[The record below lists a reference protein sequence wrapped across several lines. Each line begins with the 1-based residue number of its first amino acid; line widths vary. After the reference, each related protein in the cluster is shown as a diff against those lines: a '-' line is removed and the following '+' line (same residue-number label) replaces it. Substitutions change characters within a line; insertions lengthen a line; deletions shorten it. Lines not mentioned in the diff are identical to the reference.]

1 MYSII
6 SLLLRPKV
14 ADFGYDKQSSAQSQ
28 RQVFAYLIT
37 PESLLWFFFAHTFP
51 SNISSLLKIQTLQN
65 WEFLI

>member
-14 ADFGYDKQSSAQSQ
+14 ADFGYDKQSLTQTQ

-37 PESLLWFFFAHTFP
+37 LESLLCFF
-51 SNISSLLKIQTLQN
+51 LLTHFQVIYVHC
-65 WEFLI
+65 